1 MSLLQVTQSAE
12 ERPSKNETPE
22 EFANWAFN
30 LMRDFPTAPMRLQL
44 SEAQVSGLSNVECLT
59 FLH

>member
-1 MSLLQVTQSAE
+1 MTQSAE

-30 LMRDFPTAPMRLQL
+30 LMRDFPTSPMHLQL
-44 SEAQVSGLSNVECLT
+44 SEEQVGGWQP
-59 FLH
+59 